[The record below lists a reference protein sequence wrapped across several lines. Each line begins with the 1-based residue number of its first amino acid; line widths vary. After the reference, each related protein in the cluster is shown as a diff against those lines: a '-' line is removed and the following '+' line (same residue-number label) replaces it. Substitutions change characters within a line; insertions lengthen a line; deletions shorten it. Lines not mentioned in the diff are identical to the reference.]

1 MTRDRLR
8 QWLTLLL
15 VLATIV
21 INGLA
26 NALPFNNLTTAEIS
40 DRFQVYFV
48 PAGYVFAIWGLIYL
62 GLIAF
67 AVFQALPAQREN
79 PRLRAIFP
87 WFVLA
92 SLANITWLFLWHFE
106 QFVLTLPVMLTLL
119 LSLIAIYLRLGVR
132 RTAVSAAERWL
143 AHAPFSLYLG
153 WISVATIAN
162 ATDVLYYLGWNGG
175 GLAPEVWAVI
185 LLGITVV
192 LGALMAWLRRDVI
205 YLLVLVWALAG
216 IAVKQSAT
224 PLVAGTAAVAAGAV
238 GVLAV
243 LSLLSARRGAGKA
256 PTSG

>member
-1 MTRDRLR
+1 
-8 QWLTLLL
+8 
-15 VLATIV
+15 
-21 INGLA
+21 
-26 NALPFNNLTTAEIS
+26 
-40 DRFQVYFV
+40 
-48 PAGYVFAIWGLIYL
+48 
-62 GLIAF
+62 
-67 AVFQALPAQREN
+67 
-79 PRLRAIFP
+79 
-87 WFVLA
+87 
-92 SLANITWLFLWHFE
+92 
-106 QFVLTLPVMLTLL
+106 MLTLL
-119 LSLIAIYLRLGVR
+119 LSLIAIYLRLGVG

-224 PLVAGTAAVAAGAV
+224 PLVAGTAAVTAGAV

>member
-1 MTRDRLR
+1 MNRDRLR
-8 QWLTLLL
+8 QWLTVLL
-15 VLATIV
+15 VLITIV

-26 NALPFNNLTTAEIS
+26 NALPFNNLTTGEIS

-48 PAGYVFAIWGLIYL
+48 PAGYVFSIWGLIYL

-92 SLANITWLFLWHFE
+92 SLANITWLFFWHYE
-106 QFVLTLPVMLTLL
+106 QFVLTLPAMLTLL
-119 LSLIAIYLRLGVR
+119 ISLIVIYLRLGIGR
-132 RTAVSAAERWL
+132 STVSAAERWVT
-143 AHAPFSLYLG
+143 HAPFSLYLG

-162 ATDVLYYLGWNGG
+162 VTDVLYYLGWNGG

-185 LLGITVV
+185 MLGVV
-192 LGALMAWLRRDVI
+192 VALAALMAWARRDVI
-205 YLLVLVWALAG
+205 YLLVFVWALAG

-224 PLVAGTAAVAAGAV
+224 PLVADAAAAGAGAV

-243 LSLLSARRGAGKA
+243 FSLVRSRRGTVKTAL
-256 PTSG
+256 SG

>member
-1 MTRDRLR
+1 MSRDRLR

-15 VLATIV
+15 VVVTIT

-26 NALPFNNLTTAEIS
+26 NALPFNNLTTGEIS

-92 SLANITWLFLWHFE
+92 SLANITWLFLWHYE
-106 QFVLTLPVMLTLL
+106 QFVLTLIAMLTLL
-119 LSLIAIYLRLGVR
+119 LSLIAIYLRLGVG

-162 ATDVLYYLGWNGG
+162 VTDVLYYLGWNGG
-175 GLAPEVWAVI
+175 ALAPAVWAVI

-192 LGALMAWLRRDVI
+192 LAALMAWLRRDVI

>member
-87 WFVLA
+87 WFVLT

-106 QFVLTLPVMLTLL
+106 QFVLTLPVMPTLL
-119 LSLIAIYLRLGVR
+119 LSLIAIYLRLGVG

-243 LSLLSARRGAGKA
+243 LSLLRARRGVVK
-256 PTSG
+256 TSLSG

>member
-1 MTRDRLR
+1 MNRDRLR

-15 VLATIV
+15 VLLTIA

-48 PAGYVFAIWGLIYL
+48 PAGYVFSIWGLIYL

-67 AVFQALPAQREN
+67 AVFQALPGQREN

-92 SLANITWLFLWHFE
+92 SLANITWLFLWHYE

-119 LSLIAIYLRLGVR
+119 LSLIAIYLRLGIGHS
-132 RTAVSAAERWL
+132 AVSTAERWL
-143 AHAPFSLYLG
+143 VHASFSLYLG

-162 ATDVLYYLGWNGG
+162 VTDVLYDLGWNGG

-185 LLGITVV
+185 MLGVAVV
-192 LGALMAWLRRDVI
+192 LAALMAWTRRDAI
-205 YLLVLVWALAG
+205 YLLVFVWAFAG

-224 PLVAGTAAVAAGAV
+224 PLVAGAAAAAAGAA

-243 LSLLSARRGAGKA
+243 VSLLASRRKA
-256 PTSG
+256 AKASISG